1 MKKFD
6 GNILK
11 IAIESGC
18 KTVRDLAEFIRI
30 HNTQPM
36 MVA

>member
-1 MKKFD
+1 MKSLN

-11 IAIESGC
+11 MAIENGC
-18 KTVRDLAEFIRI
+18 KTVRDLAEFIR
-30 HNTQPM
+30 NYNPQPL

>member
-1 MKKFD
+1 MKSFN

-11 IAIESGC
+11 VAIENGC
-18 KTVRDLAEFIRI
+18 KTVRDLAEFIRVY
-30 HNTQPM
+30 NTQPL

>member
-1 MKKFD
+1 MKKN

-11 IAIESGC
+11 VAIEHGC

-30 HNTQPM
+30 YNAQPM

>member
-1 MKKFD
+1 MKNFD

-11 IAIESGC
+11 IAIENGC
-18 KTVRDLAEFIRI
+18 KTVSDLAEFIRSY
-30 HNTQPM
+30 NPQPM

>member
-1 MKKFD
+1 MKNFN

-11 IAIESGC
+11 VAIENGC

-30 HNTQPM
+30 HNTQPL